1 MLESFIDLDAIF
13 NLAVKETEELV
24 KLGIDI
30 SDPSVVT
37 SLEWYANKYPE
48 IAELCNNALMELI
61 DKQAATTPE
70 LVAAY
75 CDVDMDSF

>member
-1 MLESFIDLDAIF
+1 M
-13 NLAVKETEELV
+13 
-24 KLGIDI
+24 

-75 CDVDMDSF
+75 RDVDMDSF

>member
-1 MLESFIDLDAIF
+1 MNPSLINLEAIF
-13 NLAVKETEELV
+13 NLTVKETEELV

-37 SLEWYANKYPE
+37 SLKWYANKYLE
-48 IAELCNNALMELI
+48 IAERCNNALMELI
-61 DKQAATTPE
+61 DKQAATTPK

>member
-1 MLESFIDLDAIF
+1 MILTI
-13 NLAVKETEELV
+13 
-24 KLGIDI
+24 
-30 SDPSVVT
+30 VT

-70 LVAAY
+70 LVVA
-75 CDVDMDSF
+75 DSEIGMDGF